1 MIKLN
6 VADVEESL
14 GKTLDRTHVSIGV
27 DTASRAGIC
36 TAWVDKDKLCLE
48 TEFVHID
55 STDLYFKYN
64 QLLKSFR
71 SLLNVKDPE
80 NYKLVIEDTFFGKNV
95 NVLKMISRLGMIV
108 YICGHDAGIEDIT
121 FIYPTSSRKVIG
133 IKGTLKKADVHKE
146 LTNKLGYEFDDIDIA
161 DAVVLALGGLIEV
174 EKGGLL

>member
-6 VADVEESL
+6 RLLIEERL
-14 GKTLDRTHVSIGV
+14 GKSFKEGIVSIGV

-36 TAWVDKDKLCLE
+36 TAWVDKYDLCLE

-55 STDLYFKYN
+55 STDIYFKYN

-80 NYKLVIEDTFFGKNV
+80 NYRLVIEDTFFGKNV

-108 YICGHDAGIEDIT
+108 YICGHEAGIEDIT
-121 FIYPTSSRKVIG
+121 FIYPTSSRKAIG
-133 IKGTLKKADVHKE
+133 IKGTLKKADVHRE
-146 LTNKLGYEFDDIDIA
+146 LARILKYKFDDEDIA
-161 DAVVLALGGLIEV
+161 DSVVLALCGLIEV
-174 EKGGLL
+174 EEEGLL